1 MSLLLRLFVTCGC
14 TLYSRLVIVRKGD
27 SYSLVDSYIAHLP
40 SIGLAGLYSC
50 LVDSYSAYVLLR

>member
-1 MSLLLRLFVTCGC
+1 VSMVLRLLITCIC
-14 TLYSRLVIVRKGD
+14 TPYYGLVVVCKGD